1 MNLSAG
7 DEIIAM
13 QLASQ
18 GDSALIVSEKGL
30 GKCTL
35 LSEFPVKNRGIK
47 GNKCYSVSERTG
59 YLVGVKVVNQNDEVM
74 IINTSGT
81 IIRIK
86 VGETT
91 LQSRYGTG
99 VKLIDLKPDEKV
111 ASIAKVRRDYLEE
124 EAEEAAKE
132 ETLESDEDNTS
143 NESDSDSNDDKEK
156 EKNDIDRLLDRT
168 EQDKKDD

>member
-1 MNLSAG
+1 
-7 DEIIAM
+7 
-13 QLASQ
+13 
-18 GDSALIVSEKGL
+18 
-30 GKCTL
+30 
-35 LSEFPVKNRGIK
+35 
-47 GNKCYSVSERTG
+47 
-59 YLVGVKVVNQNDEVM
+59 M